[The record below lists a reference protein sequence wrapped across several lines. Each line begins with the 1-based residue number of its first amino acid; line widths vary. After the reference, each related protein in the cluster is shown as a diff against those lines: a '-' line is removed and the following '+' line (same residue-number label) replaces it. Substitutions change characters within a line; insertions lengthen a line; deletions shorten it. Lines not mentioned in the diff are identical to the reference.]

1 MRKQLC
7 LALCAVVAVA
17 QTTVPGVVY
26 FPDHRPGYPL
36 STRDRVNATAIA
48 IGIDADLATL
58 APHYQLLRT
67 YRPSF
72 HGVAIAPIAARHNL
86 HVYLGL
92 DVGAIDY
99 ATQVDAV
106 ITALQ
111 THPSTVDA
119 IIVGSDSLRVV
130 STDDLVGRIEAL
142 RSRVQSETSASHVKL
157 GTAQHLEDWLDPLLA
172 SNMSAVE
179 AAVDIV
185 GVNYFPGRD
194 ASFDIGDPVALINGH
209 WPLLQALYPST
220 KLTITETGYPT
231 ASLADATTYFNAF
244 KLSAYSALGF
254 YYAFFDRQPR
264 DPSGDVDDYGLYT
277 IDGTSK
283 KILPDL
289 DAFQNESSAFSSVI
303 AGACYSP
310 FHLDSYP
317 LNGVAHGSLS
327 AGMDDD
333 FKLMKKYVGVVR
345 TYYSTYMGVD
355 VTPIAAKN
363 DVPLYLGVFMTDQPW
378 YANQVNA
385 AIQGAIKHPSTV
397 KAILVGNENVI
408 PVGPYSAS
416 YISSQISY
424 IRSQIAMQSN
434 GKVNT
439 VLLGTVQRVT
449 DWLNPSLRTEMKNL
463 ADNSDIIGVNIYPF
477 FDNSYDS
484 SNPTVLLNA
493 LWDQMAAIYPA
504 SKLRLTETGFATG
517 GPPSP
522 LSPRVVP
529 SLNNAITYY
538 MALSQWQPSAGGG
551 ELFWYTFF
559 DLRADD
565 RTQPEELE
573 KYFGFF
579 TAGGQQKV
587 AGFPPPYEAPAFT
600 LAPALPVVT
609 VSPLTSPPARAT
621 PAPSSAAF
629 MGANYDPFHNAAYP
643 SNLPALGVAITQDL
657 AVLKKHFNVV
667 RTVYTNFYGI
677 EIAPYLAAAK
687 LDVYLGVFMTREG
700 WYTSQV
706 NSAISAV
713 RGYGG
718 HIRAILVGNE
728 NINLNE
734 NFSPSEVAAQ
744 VVAVRSTLRA
754 ATSAALV
761 MGTAQRAATWLTGTT
776 AMRAL
781 ANACDVI
788 GVTYQPYLDG
798 KYDPANPTAGL
809 DLVWTQLK
817 KLYPAS
823 KLRLVDVTFPSAP
836 VPSPFNSVAT
846 LALQQA
852 FYNALLKWVAI
863 NCPTTERFWGTFF
876 DNAALRRTGGLYT
889 AARLPKSSAFPLPL

>member
-7 LALCAVVAVA
+7 LALCTAVA
-17 QTTVPGVVY
+17 AAQSTVPGVVY

-48 IGIDADLATL
+48 LGIDADLALL

-67 YRPSF
+67 YRPAF
-72 HGVAIAPIAARHNL
+72 HGVAITPIAARYDL

-99 ATQVDAV
+99 DKQVDAV
-106 ITALQ
+106 IDALQ

-119 IIVGSDSLRVV
+119 IIVGSDSLQVV
-130 STDDLVGRIEAL
+130 STADLVSRIEAL

-157 GTAQHLEDWLDPLLA
+157 GTAQHLEDWLNPLLSA
-172 SNMSAVE
+172 NMSAVE
-179 AAVDIV
+179 AAVDVV

-194 ASFDIGDPVALINGH
+194 ANFDIDDPVALINGH

-244 KLSAYSALGF
+244 KHSAYAALGF
-254 YYAFFDRQPR
+254 YYAFFDRQLR
-264 DPSGDVDDYGLYT
+264 DPSGDVDAYGLYT
-277 IDGTSK
+277 VDGTSK

-289 DAFQNESSAFSSVI
+289 NAVQNESAVFSSVV

-317 LNGVAHGSLS
+317 LNGVAHGSLA
-327 AGMDDD
+327 AGMDQD
-333 FKLMKKYVGVVR
+333 FEIMKKYVAVVR

-363 DVPLYLGVFMTDQPW
+363 QVPLYLGVFMTDQTW
-378 YANQVNA
+378 YGDQVNA
-385 AIQGAIKHPSTV
+385 AIQGAVKYPSTV

-424 IRSQIAMQSN
+424 IRSQIAIQSN
-434 GKVNT
+434 GKVNS

-504 SKLRLTETGFATG
+504 SKLRLTETGFSTG

-538 MALSQWQPSAGGG
+538 TALSQWQPSQGGG

-565 RTQPEELE
+565 RTQPQELE

-579 TAGGQQKV
+579 TASGQQKV
-587 AGFPPPYEAPAFT
+587 AGFPPQYEAPAFT
-600 LAPALPVVT
+600 LAPVLPVVT
-609 VSPLTSPPARAT
+609 VSPVTPTPERAT
-621 PAPSSAAF
+621 PAPCTSVF

-643 SNLPALGVAITQDL
+643 NNLPALRVAIAQDL
-657 AVLKKHFNVV
+657 AVVKKYFNVV
-667 RTVYTNFYGI
+667 RTVYTNFYGV
-677 EIAPYLAAAK
+677 EITPYLAAAQ

-700 WYTSQV
+700 WYSSQV

-718 HIRAILVGNE
+718 HVRAILVGNE
-728 NINLNE
+728 NINMNE
-734 NFSPSEVAAQ
+734 NFAPSEVAAQ
-744 VVAVRSTLRA
+744 VVAVRATLRA
-754 ATSAALV
+754 ATGVNPV
-761 MGTAQRAATWLTGTT
+761 MGTAQKAATWLTGTT

-781 ANACDVI
+781 ASACDVI
-788 GVTYQPYLDG
+788 GVTYQPFLDG
-798 KYDPANPTAGL
+798 KYDPTKPMAGL

-817 KLYPAS
+817 KLYPSA

-836 VPSPFNSVAT
+836 IPSAFNSVAT
-846 LALQQA
+846 LALEQA
-852 FYNALLKWVAI
+852 FYSALLKWVAI

-876 DNAALRRTGGLYT
+876 DNAALYRTGGLYT
-889 AARLPKSSAFPLPL
+889 AARQPKSSAFPSPL